1 MEVLTIL
8 KSKDDLNN
16 VNTGIIVGLDKF
28 STNYNVSLTLDEIRK
43 ISENRDVFVVINK
56 VIFNEE
62 IDELTYNLC
71 ELSKMN
77 IKGVFFYDLS
87 IIQINKVNNL
97 NLNLIWNQTHMV
109 TNYNT
114 CNFYYKNGVKGCM
127 LANELT
133 IDEMCDIKNKTELD
147 VFANVIFKPIMS
159 HSRRSLLTNYFKSI
173 GKDKEDR
180 DYLISEKVS
189 KMNYIVKEDETGTSI
204 IYGNIV
210 NGIEPLYKMIEFG
223 FDYVIIDKTYLTEE
237 EYDNGIDLVNKIINK
252 DIDKELALE
261 LSNKYFGN
269 DTGFFYKRTIYKVK

>member
-8 KSKDDLNN
+8 KSKDDLDK
-16 VNTGIIVGLDKF
+16 VNTGIIVGLNKF
-28 STNYNVSLTLDEIRK
+28 STNYNVSLTLDEIRELSK
-43 ISENRDVFVVINK
+43 KRDVFVVVNK

-77 IKGVFFYDLS
+77 IKGIFFYDLS

-133 IDEMCDIKNKTELD
+133 IDEMCEIKNKTELE

-180 DYLISEKVS
+180 DYVISEKVS

-210 NGIEPLYKMIEFG
+210 NGIEPLYKMIDNSFN
-223 FDYVIIDKTYLTEE
+223 YVVIDKTYLTDK
-237 EYDNGIDLVNKIINK
+237 EYDNGIDLVNRIINNE
-252 DIDKELALE
+252 ISKEEAIE